1 MEAVAP
7 SVDRAGF
14 NWNIAAHL
22 TWRARH
28 RPDHVALTDGT
39 TTHTYR
45 ELDGRASATAAFFQS
60 RGVGPGDRVG
70 IVAENRLDVVTTVL
84 ALARLGA
91 VAVPTNWRLAARE
104 LEFIAG
110 HAGMVGIVTQARF
123 GDTCEQVAAS
133 TEVGFLVDLDDE
145 RDGGR
150 WTPFGRAVAEFAGVD
165 VDDHVAAE
173 DELQRIM
180 YTSGTTSLPKGVMIS
195 HGNVFWNG
203 HCHMHEIGLGPDA
216 VVLLAAPLFHVG
228 GLDAGAMVT
237 LFAGGTVRFATSL
250 DVDELVAT
258 VAAEGITSLGF
269 VPAQVIMAINAAD
282 PDPRLLDSLG
292 LVISGGLSAEHLQT
306 FCSRY
311 PQVRFANGYGMT
323 ELTSGCSYS
332 DRDVQGDPDRRACVG
347 RPFPFMSVRV
357 LGDDDRDLPP
367 GQVGEFVWSGPKV
380 CLGYWRDAEA
390 TSALFTPDGWL
401 RTGDNG
407 WLDENGRLYF
417 VDRKKDMLKSGGE
430 NVATAEVEVAL
441 LEHPDIVDVG
451 VVGVPDD
458 RWGEVP
464 RAFVVRRP
472 GTTVDDGEL
481 RDHVVE
487 RLAKFKVPR
496 DIVFVQAL
504 PRNESGKILKRELR
518 TWSIDPTRIEPS

>member
-1 MEAVAP
+1 MGAPAVAP
-7 SVDRAGF
+7 F

-22 TWRARH
+22 AWRARF
-28 RPDHVALTDGT
+28 RPDRVAITDGS

-45 ELDGRASATAAFFQS
+45 ALDARVSAASAFFLD
-60 RGVGPGDRVG
+60 RGVGVGDRVG
-70 IVAENRLDVVTTVL
+70 IVAENRIDVVTTVL
-84 ALARLGA
+84 ALARIGA
-91 VAVPTNWRLAARE
+91 VAVPTNWRLAAPE

-110 HAGMVGIVTQARF
+110 HAGMTGIVTQSRF
-123 GDTCEQVAAS
+123 ADTCERVAS
-133 TEVGFLVDLDDE
+133 VTEVGFLVDLDDD
-145 RDGGR
+145 RDGGDWHSFSR
-150 WTPFGRAVAEFAGVD
+150 LAERFEGAEVE
-165 VDDHVAAE
+165 DHVASE

-195 HGNVFWNG
+195 HGNVVWNG
-203 HCHMHEIGLGPDA
+203 HCHMLEVGLGADD

-228 GLDAGAMVT
+228 GLDAVALAT
-237 LFAGGTVRFATSL
+237 LYAGGTVRFATSL

-258 VAAEGITSLGF
+258 VAAEGVTSLGF
-269 VPAQVIMAINAAD
+269 VPAQVIMAINAISPSRDA
-282 PDPRLLDSLG
+282 LSSLR
-292 LVISGGLSAEHLQT
+292 LVISGGNTPEHVDT
-306 FCSRY
+306 FRGRY
-311 PQVRFANGYGMT
+311 PHIRFANGYGMT
-323 ELTSGCSYS
+323 ELSSGCSYS
-332 DRDVQGDPDRRACVG
+332 DYDIQDDPIRRFGVG

-357 LGDDDRDLPP
+357 LGDDDLDVPP
-367 GQVGEFVWSGPKV
+367 GQVGELVWSGPKV
-380 CLGYWRDAEA
+380 CLGYWRDADA
-390 TSALFTPDGWL
+390 TAALFTSDGWL

-407 WLDENGRLYF
+407 WVDEEGYLFF

-441 LEHPDIVDVG
+441 LDHPDVVDVG

-472 GTTVDDGEL
+472 NGTVDEDQL
-481 RDHVVE
+481 RTHVVE

-496 DIVFVQAL
+496 DIVFVEAL

-518 TWSIDPTRIEPS
+518 TWDVSN

>member
-1 MEAVAP
+1 MEAVVPA
-7 SVDRAGF
+7 VDRAAF

-28 RPDHVALTDGT
+28 RPDHVALTDGA

-45 ELDGRASATAAFFQS
+45 ALDGRVSAAAAFFRS
-60 RGVGPGDRVG
+60 RSVRAGYRVG

-84 ALARLGA
+84 ALARIGA
-91 VAVPTNWRLAARE
+91 VAVPTNWRLAVPE

-110 HAGMVGIVTQARF
+110 HAGMVAIVTQAKV
-123 GDTCEQVAAS
+123 GDTCEQVAAA
-133 TEVGFLVDLDDE
+133 TGVEFLVDLDDE
-145 RDGGR
+145 RKGGR
-150 WTPFGRAVAEFAGVD
+150 WTPFSQAVAEHSGTEVG
-165 VDDHVAAE
+165 DHVAAA

-195 HGNVFWNG
+195 HGNVLWNG
-203 HCHMHEIGLGPDA
+203 HCHMHEIGLESDA

-228 GLDAGAMVT
+228 GLDAGALAT

-250 DVDELVAT
+250 DVGELVSN

-282 PDPRLLDSLG
+282 PDPGLLASLR
-292 LVISGGLSAEHLQT
+292 LVISGGITAEHLQT

-311 PQVRFANGYGMT
+311 PHVRFANGYGMT

-332 DRDVQGDPDRRACVG
+332 DLDVQGDPDRRACVG

-357 LGDDDRDLPP
+357 LGDDDRVLPA

-380 CLGYWRDAEA
+380 CLGYWRDEAATAE
-390 TSALFTPDGWL
+390 LFTSDGWL

-407 WLDENGRLYF
+407 WLDDDGRLYF

-441 LEHPDIVDVG
+441 LEHPDVVDVG

-464 RAFVVRRP
+464 RAFVVRRAD
-472 GTTVDDGEL
+472 TTVDEGEL
-481 RDHVVE
+481 RDHIAE

-496 DIVFVQAL
+496 DIVFVDAL

-518 TWSIDPTRIEPS
+518 TWSTERN